1 MFVLCD
7 EIEKLFGEI
16 LGQLEVHRGAAIEG
30 ANNEDVVDGKKQ
42 RDEEGVG
49 DGMQV
54 LIPNP
59 RENANEEN
67 SFGYSD
73 IPMVS

>member
-1 MFVLCD
+1 M
-7 EIEKLFGEI
+7 FGEI

-42 RDEEGVG
+42 REEGVE
-49 DGMQV
+49 DGLQV

-59 RENANEEN
+59 RENVNEEN